1 MKKISLM
8 TLIICMMMALT
19 ACGDK
24 TSVTEKEEDLRDNEV
39 TESIAE
45 IAPEEEA
52 EEKPQSQDLKEPE
65 TEEEPSVVIEKPQ
78 ILSLQETRNARYE
91 GINDF
96 EKLLVISE
104 SNNVMFWEDA
114 DKYPEMDR
122 VLSEIEG
129 MQTRTMEDEADNML
143 SFAKEMG
150 MTDGDAENFKTQV
163 SKSDVQIRRADSI
176 VLSYLTDSYADY
188 GFIEDFRGMQGSNYD
203 VQTGKQLLL
212 SDVIMDMEPVPAAVL
227 NELNSHLWAGEGYSE
242 NVVKEYFKNTPEDGI
257 SWTLD
262 YNGVTFY
269 FGDGDLEEP
278 GNGCLSATVSFAEYP
293 ELFDEKYT
301 NVPEAYMVAL
311 VLDHSFFTDLDAD
324 GTLEELNCSGVYNE
338 TDRFYSRLGIYT
350 DFTGSY
356 HYEDLFAY
364 GFQPY
369 YVKTADGNHYIYMFC
384 EESESGNRQMM
395 LVVYNVNGGALTR
408 VGDMNIAPAYIPSD
422 HFVLPLNPNHML
434 LDNYDSQAQDAEY
447 YMVGVDGMP
456 VAEANSI
463 QEGSAEYYDVEPDP
477 EDAVDIESLEP
488 VDAKDPLLE
497 QISDTY
503 YAYMKVNPQSGET
516 VYYPNFTLQLSED
529 GTGYLETED
538 DYFEFSWYTET
549 DGTITLEGVEQ
560 YYYLTPYKD
569 NSLGFEKLWFS
580 MHMNE
585 RLLWI
590 Y

>member
-24 TSVTEKEEDLRDNEV
+24 TKVTEKEEDLRDKEV

-65 TEEEPSVVIEKPQ
+65 TEEEQSVVIEKPQ
-78 ILSLQETRNARYE
+78 ILSLQETRSARYE
-91 GINDF
+91 GINEF

-104 SNNVMFWEDA
+104 SDNVTFWEDA
-114 DKYPEMDR
+114 DKYPEMNR

-150 MTDGDAENFKTQV
+150 MTDGDPENFKTQV

-212 SDVIMDMEPVPAAVL
+212 SDVITDMEPIPAAVL
-227 NELNSHLWAGEGYSE
+227 SELNSHLWAGEGYSE
-242 NVVKEYFKNTPEDGI
+242 NVVKDYFKNTPEDGI

-301 NVPEAYMVAL
+301 NVPEAYMVSL
-311 VLDHSFFTDLDAD
+311 PLDFSFFTDLDGDSA
-324 GTLEELNCSGVYNE
+324 LEELNVTGVFNE
-338 TDRFYSRLGIYT
+338 EGRFYSQFGIYT
-350 DFTGSY
+350 DTDGYY
-356 HYEDLFAY
+356 HYEEHFAY
-364 GFQPY
+364 GYHPY
-369 YVKTADGNHYIYMFC
+369 YVKTTDGKHYLYLFC
-384 EESESGNRQMM
+384 EENDADFMQMK
-395 LVVYNVNGGALTR
+395 LIVFDVSNGQFVR
-408 VGDMNIAPAYIPSD
+408 VGEMNAAPAYIPSD
-422 HFVLPLNPNHML
+422 IYILPLNPDCML
-434 LDNYDSQAQDAEY
+434 LDNFDSLEQDYGE
-447 YMVGVDGMP
+447 YMVGENGMP
-456 VAEANSI
+456 VR
-463 QEGSAEYYDVEPDP
+463 
-477 EDAVDIESLEP
+477 
-488 VDAKDPLLE
+488 K
-497 QISDTY
+497 
-503 YAYMKVNPQSGET
+503 
-516 VYYPNFTLQLSED
+516 
-529 GTGYLETED
+529 
-538 DYFEFSWYTET
+538 
-549 DGTITLEGVEQ
+549 
-560 YYYLTPYKD
+560 
-569 NSLGFEKLWFS
+569 
-580 MHMNE
+580 
-585 RLLWI
+585 
-590 Y
+590 

>member
-1 MKKISLM
+1 MKKTSLVM
-8 TLIICMMMALT
+8 LFLCMIIALT
-19 ACGDK
+19 ACGGK
-24 TSVTEKEEDLRDNEV
+24 TKVTEKEEE
-39 TESIAE
+39 
-45 IAPEEEA
+45 
-52 EEKPQSQDLKEPE
+52 Q
-65 TEEEPSVVIEKPQ
+65 SVVVEKPQ
-78 ILSLQETRNARYE
+78 ILSLQESRTTRYE
-91 GINDF
+91 GVGDF
-96 EKLLVISE
+96 EKLLLVSE
-104 SNNVMFWEDA
+104 FNNVTFWKDTG
-114 DKYPEMDR
+114 KYPEMDR
-122 VLSEIEG
+122 VLSEIES
-129 MQTRTMEDEADNML
+129 MQIRTMEDEADNML
-143 SFAKEMG
+143 SFAEEMG
-150 MTDGDAENFKTQV
+150 MADVDAENFKTQV

-188 GFIEDFRGMQGSNYD
+188 GFIEEFRGMQGSNYD

-212 SDVIMDMEPVPAAVL
+212 SDVITDMEPIPAAVL

-242 NVVKEYFKNTPEDGI
+242 NAVKDYFKNTPEDGI

-278 GNGCLSATVSFAEYP
+278 GNGCLSATVSFAKYP

-311 VLDHSFFTDLDAD
+311 PLDHSFFTDLDAD
-324 GTLEELNCSGVYNE
+324 GALEELNCSGVYNE

-350 DFTGSY
+350 DFAGSY

-395 LVVYNVNGGALTR
+395 LVAYNVNGGVLTK
-408 VGDMNIAPAYIPSD
+408 VGDRHIAPAYIPSD
-422 HFVLPLNPNHML
+422 HFVLPLDPNHML

-447 YMVGVDGMP
+447 YMVGADGLP
-456 VAEANSI
+456 VAETNSI
-463 QEGSAEYYDVEPDP
+463 QEGSAEYYDVQPDP
-477 EDAVDIESLEP
+477 EDAMDIESLEP
-488 VDAKDPLLE
+488 LEAGDPLLE
-497 QISDTY
+497 QIPDTY

-529 GTGYLETED
+529 GAGYLETEY

-549 DGTITLEGVEQ
+549 DGTITLKGAEQ

-569 NSLGFEKLWFS
+569 NSLGFERLWFC

-585 RLLWI
+585 QLLWI